1 MKKTFIF
8 MTTLMIAFSLT
19 ACNLFGPSP
28 DEVASDFLTS
38 VQKGDWEKAS
48 KYVNNKDSKKTL
60 KELTSSKDEE
70 AKFIQDLFKKM
81 SFTVGKVNEADK
93 KATVESTI
101 KTVDTKIILGTI
113 IQEVMKE
120 AFAQAFSGEETDDAA
135 VEKEM
140 TNKLITGVNEPSA
153 KKVTNKVKI
162 NLVKVD
168 GDWKVDVD
176 QDLLNAVT
184 GGLTS
189 IGGEMEGSKLNPFGK

>member
-1 MKKTFIF
+1 MKKTLIFI
-8 MTTLMIAFSLT
+8 TTIIVAFSLS

-28 DEVASDFLTS
+28 DEVTTEFLTS
-38 VQKGDWEKAS
+38 VQKGEWEKAS
-48 KYVNNKDSKKTL
+48 KYVNNTDTKKTL

-70 AKFIQDLFKKM
+70 AKFMLGLFKKM
-81 SFTVGKVNEADK
+81 SFTDGKVKEADK

-101 KTVDTKIILGTI
+101 KTVDMKIILGTI
-113 IQEVMKE
+113 IEEVMQE
-120 AFAQAFSGEETDDAA
+120 ALAQAFSGEEADDEAI
-135 VEKEM
+135 EKEM
-140 TNKLITGVNEPSA
+140 TNKLVAGVNEPSA

-176 QDLLNAVT
+176 QELLNALT

-189 IGGEMEGSKLNPFGK
+189 VGDEMEGGKLNPFGK

>member
-1 MKKTFIF
+1 MKKTLILI
-8 MTTLMIAFSLT
+8 TTILIAFSLT

-28 DEVASDFLTS
+28 DEVTTEFLTS

-48 KYVNNKDSKKTL
+48 KYIKNNDTKKTL
-60 KELTSSKDEE
+60 KELTSSKDDET
-70 AKFIQDLFKKM
+70 KFILDVFKKM

-113 IQEVMKE
+113 IQEAMQE
-120 AFAQAFSGEETDDAA
+120 ALAQAFSGEEADDEAI
-135 VEKEM
+135 EKEM
-140 TNKLITGVNEPSA
+140 TNKLVAGVNESSA

-162 NLVKVD
+162 NLIKVD

-176 QDLLNAVT
+176 QELLNALT

-189 IGGEMEGSKLNPFGK
+189 VGDEMEGGKLNPFGK

>member
-8 MTTLMIAFSLT
+8 MTTIIIAFSLT

-28 DEVASDFLTS
+28 DEVATDFLTS

-70 AKFIQDLFKKM
+70 TKFIQDIFKKM

-113 IQEVMKE
+113 IQEAMQE
-120 AFAQAFSGEETDDAA
+120 ALAQAFSGEETDDAA

-140 TNKLITGVNEPSA
+140 TNKLIAGVNEPSA

-162 NLVKVD
+162 NLVKVN

-176 QDLLNAVT
+176 QELLNALT

-189 IGGEMEGSKLNPFGK
+189 IGEEMEGNKLNPFGK